1 VEEVPG
7 LTVRIRLVLGLL
19 LRVAARAVDKIVLL
33 EVLVVAAKVMRRLHL
48 AQLLVLREPRIRVT
62 RVVMGKP
69 TLCLIV
75 AAVVVVLA
83 L

>member
-1 VEEVPG
+1 
-7 LTVRIRLVLGLL
+7 
-19 LRVAARAVDKIVLL
+19 
-33 EVLVVAAKVMRRLHL
+33 MRRLHL